1 MKKVKDLIKYVDDN
15 FEAVMRVVVI
25 LLIITGIIIT
35 YVELFMEVL

>member
-25 LLIITGIIIT
+25 LLIITGLIVA

>member
-25 LLIITGIIIT
+25 LLIITGLIVT

>member
-15 FEAVMRVVVI
+15 FEAVMKLVII
-25 LLIITGIIIT
+25 LLIITGLIVA